1 MSKIKNVINNL
12 KELQNIPYDDIQNEI
27 IITFGDYQEN
37 DKTEVIVNELASGKI
52 YQAYINS
59 KNSKLIIIRTETS
72 KNSPSEVDLLNVI
85 DVYIEQ

>member
-1 MSKIKNVINNL
+1 MSKIENVINNL

-27 IITFGDYQEN
+27 IIAFGDYQEN
-37 DKTEVIVNELASGKI
+37 DKTEVIVNGLASGKI

-72 KNSPSEVDLLNVI
+72 KDSPAEIDLLNVI
-85 DVYIEQ
+85 DVYVEQ